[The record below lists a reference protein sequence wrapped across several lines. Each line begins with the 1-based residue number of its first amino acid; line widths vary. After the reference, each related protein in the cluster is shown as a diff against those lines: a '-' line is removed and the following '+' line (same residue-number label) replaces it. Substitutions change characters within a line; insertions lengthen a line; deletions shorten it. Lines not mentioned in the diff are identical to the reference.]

1 MITIDQIVSRDLLKE
16 IRQSDFIDNVDWDY
30 LCPNNIGFEIS
41 PCNRKEFE
49 KHFDS
54 IKERCTSI
62 LEIGVCNNDE
72 ESLSHILINQKKE
85 DAFYFGVDIK
95 DKTFL
100 DNEDKNVFTI
110 QSDSADI
117 DKIMTFVKSKGV
129 DHFDFIFIDGW
140 HSVSQVL
147 KEWRFVE
154 YLSDFGIVC
163 LHDTNYHPGPRKFVN
178 ALNPERYL
186 INKTC
191 KEKMDW
197 GITFISK
204 R

>member
-1 MITIDQIVSRDLLKE
+1 MITIDELIKRDLY
-16 IRQSDFIDNVDWDY
+16 RDYRTYTDHDDSDWPSTFEPPV
-30 LCPNNIGFEIS
+30 EIS

-62 LEIGVCNNDE
+62 LEIGVCRNDE

-140 HSVSQVL
+140 HSINQVL

-154 YLSDFGIVC
+154 YLSDFGIIA
-163 LHDTNYHPGPRKFVN
+163 LHDTNFHPGPTELVN
-178 ALNPERYL
+178 NLKAERYEVYKKCEQ
-186 INKTC
+186 NT
-191 KEKMDW
+191 DW
-197 GITFISK
+197 GITFVTK
-204 R
+204 KL